1 MKKIIYPAQ
10 LEYISSFEKKENAL
24 IIKMEIFA
32 RDNKVPIL
40 SKDSSKFLEQL
51 IIINRPK
58 KVLEIGT
65 AIAYSAI
72 KISRNLSSPSELYT
86 IEKSKDNIK
95 LSNKFIKLAKQEK
108 KIKLLEG
115 DALEVMPKLKV
126 KFDFI
131 FLDADKEDY
140 NKLFELSMNL
150 LKKGGII
157 FIDNLLWHGFTAAK
171 KVPKK
176 YEHST
181 KHIRDFNK
189 IFMNTPYL
197 NTNIL
202 PIGDG
207 IGLGIKIK

>member
-1 MKKIIYPAQ
+1 MKKIIYPLQ
-10 LEYISSFEKKENAL
+10 LKYISSFEKQDYAL
-24 IIKMEIFA
+24 IKKMEKYA
-32 RDNKVPIL
+32 RENKIPIL

-72 KISRNLSSPSELYT
+72 KISRNLSSLGKLYT
-86 IEKSKDNIK
+86 IEKSEDNIK
-95 LSNKFIKLAKQEK
+95 LANKFIKQAKLNN
-108 KIKLLEG
+108 KINLLEG
-115 DALEVMPKLKV
+115 DAQEIMPKLKI

-140 NKLFELSMNL
+140 KKLFELSLIL
-150 LKKGGII
+150 LNKGGII
-157 FIDNLLWHGFTAAK
+157 FIDNLLWHGFAAAK
-171 KVPKK
+171 KSLKK
-176 YEHST
+176 YECST
-181 KHIRDFNK
+181 KYIRSFNK
-189 IFMNTPYL
+189 IFMKTPSL
-197 NTNIL
+197 NTSIL

>member
-1 MKKIIYPAQ
+1 MKKIIYPLQ
-10 LEYISSFEKKENAL
+10 LEYISSFEKQDYAL
-24 IIKMEIFA
+24 IKKMEKYA
-32 RDNKVPIL
+32 RENKTPIL

-72 KISRNLSSPSELYT
+72 KISRNLSSLGKLYT
-86 IEKSKDNIK
+86 IEKSEDNIK
-95 LSNKFIKLAKQEK
+95 LANKFIKQAKLNN
-108 KIKLLEG
+108 KINLLEG
-115 DALEVMPKLKV
+115 NAQEIMPKLKI

-140 NKLFELSMNL
+140 KKLFELSLNL
-150 LKKGGII
+150 LKKGGVI
-157 FIDNLLWHGFTAAK
+157 FIDNLLWHGFAASK

-176 YEHST
+176 YISST
-181 KHIRDFNK
+181 KHIREFNR
-189 IFMNTPYL
+189 IFMNTPSL
-197 NTNIL
+197 NTSIL